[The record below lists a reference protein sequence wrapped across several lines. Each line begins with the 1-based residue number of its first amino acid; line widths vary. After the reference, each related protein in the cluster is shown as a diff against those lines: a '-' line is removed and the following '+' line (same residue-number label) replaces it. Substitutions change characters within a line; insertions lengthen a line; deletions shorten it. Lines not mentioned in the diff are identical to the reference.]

1 MPGIMASA
9 VFLLIFASPAT
20 AGIYTWTDASG
31 VVHFTDTPPP
41 DKNHRPVEVA
51 APVTVPMADN
61 LGQHRRVSEIREQVQ
76 SMLVSDRK
84 RDSTRSKSK
93 AKAAEKQEKTCTS
106 YRRKLAQVQSQLR
119 SGYGNSK
126 GNNLRRK
133 RRKLSQS
140 LSRECI
146 LR

>member
-1 MPGIMASA
+1 MPGIMAAA
-9 VFLLIFASPAT
+9 VFLLMFASSAT

-41 DKNHRPVEVA
+41 
-51 APVTVPMADN
+51 
-61 LGQHRRVSEIREQVQ
+61 EIRGQVQ

-93 AKAAEKQEKTCTS
+93 TKAAAKQEKTCTS

-126 GNNLRRK
+126 GNNLRHK

>member
-1 MPGIMASA
+1 MPRIMATA
-9 VFLLIFASPAT
+9 VFLLLFASSAT
-20 AGIYTWTDASG
+20 AGIYTWTDPSG

-61 LGQHRRVSEIREQVQ
+61 LRQHRRVSEIREQVQ
-76 SMLVSDRK
+76 GMLGADRK
-84 RDSTRSKSK
+84 RDSARSKSK
-93 AKAAEKQEKTCTS
+93 ANAAAKQMKACAS

-119 SGYGNSK
+119 TGYGNSK

-133 RRKLSQS
+133 RRDLSQL

>member
-1 MPGIMASA
+1 MPGIMATA
-9 VFLLIFASPAT
+9 VFLLVFASSAT
-20 AGIYTWTDASG
+20 AGIYTWTDAGG

-51 APVTVPMADN
+51 DPVTVPMADN
-61 LGQHRRVSEIREQVQ
+61 LRQHRRVSEIRTQVQ
-76 SMLVSDRK
+76 GMLGSDRK
-84 RDSTRSKSK
+84 RDSVRSKSQ
-93 AKAAEKQEKTCTS
+93 AKAAAKQEKACTS

-119 SGYGNSK
+119 SGYGNTK
-126 GNNLRRK
+126 GNSLRRK
-133 RRKLSQS
+133 RRNLSQS

>member
-1 MPGIMASA
+1 MPGIMAAA
-9 VFLLIFASPAT
+9 VFLLMFPASAV

-41 DKNHRPVEVA
+41 DKSHRSIEIA
-51 APVTVPMADN
+51 APVTVPMAVN
-61 LGQHRRVSEIREQVQ
+61 LRQHRRVSEIREQVQ
-76 SMLVSDRK
+76 GMLTSDRE
-84 RDSTRSKSK
+84 RDSARNNSK
-93 AKAAEKQEKTCTS
+93 AKATAKQDKACAS
-106 YRRKLAQVQSQLR
+106 YRSKLAQVQSQLR
-119 SGYGNSK
+119 SGYGNTK

-133 RRKLSQS
+133 RRNLSQS